1 MLLETLDSQIQYAR
15 KNSEKTLLKVLQ
27 LIKSELT
34 KTSKNPTEEQEAK
47 ILLKMSQAWKEEYN
61 NLLVAGRDVSVIS
74 EEIDTLMKFVPE
86 LPSTTEIQGYTEG
99 VFDVYKANNP
109 NISMKDLKPIMDL
122 VKQKYPLADGS
133 IIAKTFKE
141 LLNGK

>member
-15 KNSEKTLLKVLQ
+15 KHNEKTLLKVVQ

-47 ILLKMSQAWKEEYN
+47 ILLKMLQAWKEEYN
-61 NLLVAGRDVSVIS
+61 NLLAAGRDVSVIN
-74 EEIDTLMKFVPE
+74 EEIDTLMLFVPE
-86 LPSTTEIQGYTEG
+86 LPSTVEIEGYTEG
-99 VFDVYKANNP
+99 IFEVYKANNP
-109 NISMKDLKPIMDL
+109 NISMKDLKPIMDQ
-122 VKQKYPLADGS
+122 VKKKYPLADGS

-141 LLNGK
+141 LLK